1 MIGPSVLSSV
11 VDAQGRPLRLGR
23 KLGQGGE
30 GAVYELFGET
40 DAVAKIYHQPLS
52 KMRAEKLHAMVGMRT
67 KQIDRLTAWPTE
79 VLSLS
84 TGVPI
89 GVKMPKVVGHKVIHQ
104 LYSPKSRRTE
114 FRRADWRFLVR
125 VATNLARAFATVH
138 EASSVIADVNHG
150 GVLVGQD
157 ARVRLIDCDSFQVFD
172 GTRNHLCEVGVPTF
186 TPPELQ
192 GLVFADIVRT
202 ENHDN
207 FGLAV
212 LIFLILFMG
221 RHPFAGR
228 YLGPGEMPIE
238 RAIRECRFAYG
249 RARAEARMEQPP
261 GTPALEVVS
270 EPVALLFERAFGRE
284 GIRGAH
290 GALGSRPTAREWIA
304 ALEALEGK
312 LKQCPD
318 SPAHWHLA
326 RLPDCPWCRMEA
338 ATGVALFSLAISPGA
353 AGYFDVETF
362 WQQVTALEHPGPAPA
377 LDEAVANTRVR
388 PSEDVRNFKRQY
400 WFHGPLA
407 LLCGAATLALAVFVD
422 LPLPGRLFFFVSAFV
437 LYFLVRRNL
446 RMKIDITYFMERERL
461 LRAQW
466 DAVRAEWA
474 AKAGVAAFDA
484 KRGELEQLRTR
495 WTAIPEFREQRLR
508 DLEASK
514 SERQLSRF
522 LDGFPIQPGEVAGVG
537 TGRKSIL
544 ESFGIE
550 TAADVD
556 EAKLYRVPGVGA
568 KLRGEL
574 IAWRRSIE
582 GRFRFDPDM
591 DSTLPDEEMA
601 EQEVLVERLKLEAAI
616 RKGFADLQQL
626 QKQTLFARTSL
637 KSKVE
642 EADRAFQQCAADL
655 KAVRR

>member
-11 VDAQGRPLRLGR
+11 VDARGRPLRLGR

-30 GAVYELFGET
+30 GSVYELPAET

-52 KMRAEKLHAMVGMRT
+52 KLRAEKLHAMVGMRT
-67 KQIDRLTAWPTE
+67 EQIDRLTAWPIE
-79 VLSLS
+79 VLSLG

-89 GVKMPKVVGHKVIHQ
+89 GVKMPRVVGHKDIHQ

-172 GTRNHLCEVGVPTF
+172 GTKNHLCEVGVPTF

-192 GLVFADIVRT
+192 GLVFANIVRT

-207 FGLAV
+207 FGLAI
-212 LIFLILFMG
+212 LIFLVLFMG

-228 YLGPGEMPIE
+228 YLGPGDMPIE

-249 RARAEARMEQPP
+249 VRRAAVRMEQPP
-261 GTPALEVVS
+261 GTPTLEVVS
-270 EPVALLFERAFGRE
+270 LPVAQLFERAFARDGRA
-284 GIRGAH
+284 GG
-290 GALGSRPTAREWIA
+290 RPTAREWIA
-304 ALEALEGK
+304 ALEALEGNV
-312 LKQCPD
+312 KQCAD
-318 SPAHWHLA
+318 SPPHWYLSD
-326 RLPDCPWCRMEA
+326 LQDCPWCRMEA

-353 AGYFDVETF
+353 AGYFDFEAF
-362 WQQVTALEHPGPAPA
+362 WQQVTALEHPGPVPA
-377 LDEAVANTRVR
+377 LDEAVADGKVR
-388 PSEDVRNFKRQY
+388 PSAAVLEFKRQR

-407 LLCGAATLALAVFVD
+407 LFCAAATMAVGVFVD
-422 LPLPGRLFFFVSAFV
+422 LPLLGKLFFFVTGFA

-446 RMKIDITYFMERERL
+446 RMKTDLSGFMERERL

-466 DAVRAEWA
+466 DSVRAEWD
-474 AKAGVAAFDA
+474 AKAGVGAFDA
-484 KRGELEQLRTR
+484 KLGELVELRAR
-495 WTAIPEFREQRLR
+495 WTALPEFRAQRLR
-508 DLEASK
+508 DLESNR

-522 LDGFPIQPGEVAGVG
+522 LDGFRIQPGEVGGVG
-537 TGRKSIL
+537 TSRKSVL

-550 TAADVD
+550 TAADIH
-556 EAKLYRVPGVGA
+556 EAKLYMVPGVGA
-568 KLRGEL
+568 KLRSAL
-574 IAWRRSIE
+574 VAWRRGLE
-582 GRFRFDPDM
+582 GRFRFDPDQ
-591 DSTLPDEEMA
+591 DGNPPDEDMV

-626 QKQTLFARTSL
+626 QKQTLFSRTSL

-642 EADRAFQQCAADL
+642 ETHRAFQQCAADL
-655 KAVRR
+655 AAVRR

>member
-11 VDAQGRPLRLGR
+11 VDARGRPLRLGR

-30 GAVYELFGET
+30 GSVYELPAET

-52 KMRAEKLHAMVGMRT
+52 KLRTEKLHAMVGMRT
-67 KQIDRLTAWPTE
+67 EQIDRLTAWPLE

-89 GVKMPKVVGHKVIHQ
+89 GVKMPRVVGHKDIHQ

-138 EASSVIADVNHG
+138 ESSTVIADVNHG

-172 GTRNHLCEVGVPTF
+172 GAKNHLCEVGVPTF

-192 GLVFADIVRT
+192 GLLFANIVRT

-207 FGLAV
+207 FGLAI

-238 RAIRECRFAYG
+238 RAVRECRFAYG
-249 RARAEARMEQPP
+249 AARAEARMEQPP

-270 EPVALLFERAFGRE
+270 EPVALLFERAFARQ
-284 GIRGAH
+284 GIS
-290 GALGSRPTAREWIA
+290 GSRPTAREWIG
-304 ALEALEGK
+304 ALEALEGN
-312 LKQCPD
+312 LKQCAD
-318 SPAHWHLA
+318 SPAHWHLSG
-326 RLPDCPWCRMEA
+326 LPDCPWCRMEA

-362 WQQVTALEHPGPAPA
+362 WQQVTALEHPGPVPA
-377 LDEAVANTRVR
+377 LDEAVANARVR
-388 PSEDVRNFKRQY
+388 PSEDVLVFKQQY

-407 LLCGAATLALAVFVD
+407 LFCGAATLALALFVD

-446 RMKIDITYFMERERL
+446 RMKEDISIFIERERR

-466 DAVRAEWA
+466 DAVRAEWD
-474 AKAGVAAFDA
+474 AKAGVGAFDA
-484 KRGELEQLRTR
+484 KLGELNQLRTQ
-495 WTAIPEFREQRLR
+495 WTALPEFREQRLR

-514 SERQLSRF
+514 SERQLNRF
-522 LDGFPIQPGEVAGVG
+522 LDSFRIQPGEVGGVG
-537 TGRKSIL
+537 TSRKSVL

-556 EAKLYRVPGVGA
+556 EAKLYRVPGVSA
-568 KLRGEL
+568 KLRRGL
-574 IAWRRSIE
+574 IGWRRSIE
-582 GRFRFDPDM
+582 GRFRFDPDL
-591 DSTLPDEEMA
+591 DSTPPDKETV

-616 RKGFADLQQL
+616 RKGFTDLQQL

-642 EADRAFQQCAADL
+642 ETHRAFQQCAADL